1 MAGKARMKARVE
13 MERSGSFP
21 GEAEDNEGAASR
33 NIAVKG
39 QNRFVLNRFV
49 LGDGGGD
56 LIPAGDGHPKK
67 NSEENSGQICCPQ
80 HRDGTATLVAGDSS
94 RMRLTGLSTVRQL
107 RPDWRQN
114 ERIFRHELRPG
125 ARERQGGLEDPF
137 TCPTGRLWRHRDSH
151 PRNLPV
157 SPGSA
162 PFPVRPAFSR
172 AASRCPTICRSG

>member
-80 HRDGTATLVAGDSS
+80 HRDGHVGSMHRGSDRQRVIIGAARIECQSWRRRDLALRKAGI
-94 RMRLTGLSTVRQL
+94 RLTVV
-107 RPDWRQN
+107 W
-114 ERIFRHELRPG
+114 
-125 ARERQGGLEDPF
+125 
-137 TCPTGRLWRHRDSH
+137 RLWD
-151 PRNLPV
+151 
-157 SPGSA
+157 
-162 PFPVRPAFSR
+162 
-172 AASRCPTICRSG
+172 T